1 MAVSWPVELLILIK
15 VDDGGRGGEEVG
27 LDVSNP
33 AVLEDLVAF
42 LGGGGLALCPGG
54 GDGVGDVAF

>member
-42 LGGGGLALCPGG
+42 LGGGGLALCP
-54 GDGVGDVAF
+54 

>member
-27 LDVSNP
+27 RDVVNP
-33 AVLEDLVAF
+33 AFLEDLIAF
-42 LGGGGLALCPGG
+42 L
-54 GDGVGDVAF
+54 